1 MKHYLRS
8 LIISAI
14 AFYAAFTAVPTMS
27 LGSDPKNI
35 LILIAGV
42 FLTSVIVHPIF
53 SIVLLPVNILTFGI
67 LSLVLNIALFFG
79 FSKFLPGFSISA
91 YNFPG
96 INLQGFVLPPAYLNQ
111 LETILAVALIVT
123 AVQKVLH
130 IIFE

>member
-27 LGSDPKNI
+27 LGNDPKNI
-35 LILIAGV
+35 AIVIAGV
-42 FLTSVIVHPIF
+42 FLTSVIVRPIF
-53 SIVLLPVNILTFGI
+53 SIVLLPINFLTFGL
-67 LSLVLNIALFFG
+67 LSLVLNIVLFFG
-79 FSKFLPGFSISA
+79 LSKFLPGFSISA

-96 INLQGFVLPPAYLNQ
+96 MNLQGFVLPSTYLNQ
-111 LETILAVALIVT
+111 LETLVTVALIIT
-123 AVQKVLH
+123 LVQKVLH